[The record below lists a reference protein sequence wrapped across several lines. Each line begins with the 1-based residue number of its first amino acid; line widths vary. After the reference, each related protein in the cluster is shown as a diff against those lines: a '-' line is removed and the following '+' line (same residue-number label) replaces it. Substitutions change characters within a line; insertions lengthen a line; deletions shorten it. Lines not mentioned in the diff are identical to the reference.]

1 MTLNEQQEERA
12 VAETQE
18 LSDIQHVDL
27 REVWPNEATDFTPWL
42 AENIAKLG
50 EALGLELELQ
60 SREAPVG
67 SYSLDL
73 LAHDLESGR
82 PVIIENQLEATN
94 HTHLGQLLTY
104 ASGYDA
110 HVVVWIAKEFK
121 DEHRQALDW
130 LNQRSDENTEFFGV
144 VIEVW
149 RIDDSRPAPHFRLVA
164 TPNDWRKGK
173 VTTKQEGTTSERGEA
188 YRVFFQG
195 LIDRLREEYRFTEAK
210 KGQPQNWYSF
220 ASGFSGL
227 TYGANFTQEKEAR
240 VHLWINPGK
249 GDQNEILFDA
259 LSAHKEAMESE
270 LQESIEWNRMEG
282 SKACRIAVTR
292 PGAITDSPEVL
303 EEIQDWMIE
312 RLLKFKQV
320 FGPRLKDLVDTL

>member
-1 MTLNEQQEERA
+1 MTEK
-12 VAETQE
+12 
-18 LSDIQHVDL
+18 LSEIQHVDL
-27 REVWPNEATDFTPWL
+27 REVWPNEAADFTPWL

-73 LAHDLESGR
+73 LAHDLGSDR

-110 HVVVWIAKEFK
+110 HVAVWIAKDFK

-149 RIDDSRPAPHFRLVA
+149 KIDDSRPAPHFRLVA

-173 VTTKQEGTTSERGEA
+173 VTTKQEGAPSERGEA
-188 YRVFFQG
+188 YRDFFQG
-195 LIDRLREEYRFTEAK
+195 LIDRLREEYQYTRAR
-210 KGQPQNWYSF
+210 KGQRQSWYSF

-227 TYGANFTQEKEAR
+227 TYGAQFTQGEKAA
-240 VHLWINPGK
+240 VYLWINYGEK
-249 GDQNEILFDA
+249 DQNEALFDA
-259 LSAHKEAMESE
+259 LSERKEAIESE
-270 LQESIEWNRMEG
+270 LQEPLEWQRKEDYKSCTIM
-282 SKACRIAVTR
+282 VTR
-292 PGAITDSPEVL
+292 PGAITDSPETL
-303 EEIQDWMIE
+303 EGVQNWMIE
-312 RLLKFKQV
+312 RLLKFKRV
-320 FGPRLKDLVDTL
+320 FGPRIR

>member
-1 MTLNEQQEERA
+1 MT
-12 VAETQE
+12 ETQA
-18 LSDIQHVDL
+18 LSAIQNVDL
-27 REVWPNEATDFTPWL
+27 REVWPNEATAFTPWL
-42 AENIAKLG
+42 AENISKLG
-50 EALGLELELQ
+50 EVLGLELELQ

-73 LAHDLESGR
+73 LAHDLGSGR

-110 HVVVWIAKEFK
+110 HVVVWIAKEFR

-149 RIDDSRPAPHFRLVA
+149 KIDDSRPAPHFRLVA

-173 VTTKQEGTTSERGEA
+173 VTTKQEGTTSERREA

-195 LIDRLREEYRFTEAK
+195 LIDRLREEHQFTRAR
-210 KGQPQNWYSF
+210 KGQRQSWYSF
-220 ASGFSGL
+220 ASGLAGI
-227 TYGANFTQEKEAR
+227 TYGALFPQGEKAA
-240 VHLWINPGK
+240 VYLWIAPGEK
-249 GDQNEILFDA
+249 DQNEALFDA
-259 LSAHKEAMESE
+259 LNEHKEAIESE
-270 LQESIEWNRMEG
+270 FQESLEWQRKEDQKSCTIMVIRSG
-282 SKACRIAVTR
+282 T
-292 PGAITDSPEVL
+292 ITDSPETL

-312 RLLKFKQV
+312 KLLKFKKV
-320 FGPRLKDLVDTL
+320 FGPRLKNLVDTP

>member
-1 MTLNEQQEERA
+1 
-12 VAETQE
+12 VAEQ
-18 LSDIQHVDL
+18 LSDIQPVDL
-27 REVWPNEATDFTPWL
+27 REVWPNEAKDFTPWL
-42 AENIAKLG
+42 AENISKLG
-50 EALGLELELQ
+50 NALGLELELQ

-67 SYSLDL
+67 PYSLDL
-73 LAHDLESGR
+73 LAHDLESDR

-110 HVVVWIAKEFK
+110 HVVVWIAKEFR

-149 RIDDSRPAPHFRLVA
+149 KIDDSRPAPHFRLVA
-164 TPNDWRKGK
+164 TPNDWRKRK

-188 YRVFFQG
+188 YRDFFQD
-195 LIDRLREEYRFTEAK
+195 LIDRLTKEHQFTGAK
-210 KGQPQNWYSF
+210 KGQPRNWYAF

-227 TYGANFTQEKEAR
+227 TYGAVFQEKGVR
-240 VHLWINPGK
+240 VHLWINSGER
-249 GDQNEILFDA
+249 DQNETLFDA
-259 LSAHKEAMESE
+259 LSKHREAIESE

-282 SKACRIAVTR
+282 SKACRIEVTR
-292 PGAITDSPEVL
+292 PGAITDSPEIL
-303 EEIQDWMIE
+303 KEIQDWMIE

-320 FGPRLKDLVDTL
+320 FGPRLKNVVDTL

>member
-1 MTLNEQQEERA
+1 M
-12 VAETQE
+12 VAEK
-18 LSDIQHVDL
+18 LSDIQQVDL

-50 EALGLELELQ
+50 EAMDLELELQ

-73 LAHDLESGR
+73 LAHDLERDR

-110 HVVVWIAKEFK
+110 HVVVWIAKAFR

-144 VIEVW
+144 VVEVW
-149 RIDDSRPAPHFRLVA
+149 KIDDSRPAPHFKLVA
-164 TPNDWRKGK
+164 TPNDWRKRK
-173 VTTKQEGTTSERGEA
+173 VTTKQESTTSERGER
-188 YRVFFQG
+188 YRVFFQE
-195 LIDRLREEYRFTEAK
+195 LIDRLTGEHQFTGAK
-210 KGQPQNWYSF
+210 KGQPRSWYAF

-227 TYGANFTQEKEAR
+227 TYGAAFTQEKGTR
-240 VHLWINPGK
+240 VHLWINPGE
-249 GDQNEILFDA
+249 GDQNEILFEA
-259 LSAHKEAMESE
+259 LRENQEAIESE
-270 LQESIEWNRMEG
+270 LQESLEWNRMEG
-282 SKACRIAVTR
+282 SKACRIEVTR
-292 PGAITDSPEVL
+292 PGTITDSPEIL

-320 FGPRLKDLVDTL
+320 FGPRLKDLVDTLP

>member
-1 MTLNEQQEERA
+1 M
-12 VAETQE
+12 VAKQ
-18 LSDIQHVDL
+18 LSDIHNVDL
-27 REVWPNEATDFTPWL
+27 REVWPNEATAFTPWL
-42 AENIAKLG
+42 AENISKLG

-67 SYSLDL
+67 LYSLDL
-73 LAHDLESGR
+73 LARDLGSDR

-110 HVVVWIAKEFK
+110 HVVVWIAKEFR

-144 VIEVW
+144 EIEVW
-149 RIDDSRPAPHFRLVA
+149 KIDDSRPAPHFKLVA

-173 VTTKQEGTTSERGEA
+173 VPTKQEHATSERGEA

-195 LIDRLREEYRFTEAK
+195 LIDRLKAEHQFTGAK
-210 KGQPQNWYSF
+210 KGQPRSWYAF
-220 ASGFSGL
+220 ASGFSGIR
-227 TYGANFTQEKEAR
+227 YGATFAQEKR
-240 VHLWINPGK
+240 VSVRLWINPGK
-249 GDQNEILFDA
+249 GDQNETVFDA
-259 LSAHKEAMESE
+259 LRGNQEAIESE

-282 SKACRIAVTR
+282 SKACRIEVTR
-292 PGAITDSPEVL
+292 PGAITDSPEIL

-312 RLLKFKQV
+312 KLLKFKQV
-320 FGPRLKDLVDTL
+320 FGPRLKNLMRDL

>member
-1 MTLNEQQEERA
+1 M
-12 VAETQE
+12 AEK
-18 LSDIQHVDL
+18 LSDIQNVDL
-27 REVWPNEATDFTPWL
+27 REVWPNEAADFTPWL
-42 AENIAKLG
+42 AENISNLG
-50 EALGLELELQ
+50 DALGLELELQ

-73 LAHDLESGR
+73 LAHDLGSDR

-110 HVVVWIAKEFK
+110 HVAVWIAKEFK

-144 VIEVW
+144 VIQVW
-149 RIDDSRPAPHFRLVA
+149 KIDDSRPAPHFKLVA

-195 LIDRLREEYRFTEAK
+195 LVDRLSEEYQF
-210 KGQPQNWYSF
+210 KGVRRVKPTYVHVF
-220 ASGFSGL
+220 PSGFSGFSYHVKFDQRKKATIQL
-227 TYGANFTQEKEAR
+227 FIQRGDKDQSRRIFSQLEESKE
-240 VHLWINPGK
+240 VI
-249 GDQNEILFDA
+249 
-259 LSAHKEAMESE
+259 EAE
-270 LQESIEWNRMEG
+270 LQEPLEWVQLEDR
-282 SKACRIAVTR
+282 KRCRVVAAR
-292 PGAITDSPEVL
+292 PGAITDNQETL

-312 RLLKFKQV
+312 KLLKFKQV
-320 FGPRLKDLVDTL
+320 FGPRLKDLVDAL

>member
-1 MTLNEQQEERA
+1 MAEQ
-12 VAETQE
+12 

-27 REVWPNEATDFTPWL
+27 REVWPNEAKDFTPWL
-42 AENIAKLG
+42 AENISKLG

-60 SREAPVG
+60 SKEAPVG

-73 LAHDLESGR
+73 LAHDLESDR

-110 HVVVWIAKEFK
+110 HVAVWIAKEFR

-144 VIEVW
+144 VIEAW
-149 RIDDSRPAPHFRLVA
+149 KIDNSRPAPYFKLVA

-173 VTTKQEGTTSERGEA
+173 VTSKQEGALSERQEA
-188 YRVFFQG
+188 YRVFFQE
-195 LIDRLREEYRFTEAK
+195 LIDRLTEKPQFTGAAGAAGKAWPRPRFSFLSGLPYLYYEAK
-210 KGQPQNWYSF
+210 FTHEDK
-220 ASGFSGL
+220 ASVGL
-227 TYGANFTQEKEAR
+227 YIASRDKDR
-240 VHLWINPGK
+240 
-249 GDQNEILFDA
+249 NEILFDK
-259 LSAHKEAMESE
+259 LRENREAIESE
-270 LQESIEWNRMEG
+270 LQESIEWNRMED

-292 PGAITDSPEVL
+292 PGDITDSPET
-303 EEIQDWMIE
+303 
-312 RLLKFKQV
+312 LKRNS
-320 FGPRLKDLVDTL
+320 GLDD

>member
-1 MTLNEQQEERA
+1 MT
-12 VAETQE
+12 ETQA
-18 LSDIQHVDL
+18 LSAIQNVDL

-42 AENIAKLG
+42 AENISKLG

-73 LAHDLESGR
+73 LAHDLGRGR

-94 HTHLGQLLTY
+94 HIHLGQLLTY

-110 HVVVWIAKEFK
+110 HVAVWIAKEFK

-149 RIDDSRPAPHFRLVA
+149 KIDDSRPAPHFKLVA

-173 VTTKQEGTTSERGEA
+173 VTTAQGDNVSERKEA
-188 YRVFFQG
+188 YRDFFQG
-195 LIDRLREEYRFTEAK
+195 LIDRLREEHKFTGAK
-210 KGQPQNWYSF
+210 KGQLQSWYSF
-220 ASGFSGL
+220 ASGFSGII
-227 TYGANFTQEKEAR
+227 YGANFTQEKKAR
-240 VHLWINPGK
+240 VELYIDR
-249 GDQNEILFDA
+249 GDKDRNEILFDA
-259 LSAHKEAMESE
+259 LSKNKEAMESE
-270 LQESIEWNRMEG
+270 LQESIEWQRMEG
-282 SKACRIAVTR
+282 RKACRIAVTR
-292 PGAITDSPEVL
+292 PGAITDSPEIL

-312 RLLKFKQV
+312 KLLKFKQV
-320 FGPRLKDLVDTL
+320 FGPRLKDLS

>member
-1 MTLNEQQEERA
+1 MT
-12 VAETQE
+12 ETQE

-50 EALGLELELQ
+50 DALGLKLELQ

-73 LAHDLESGR
+73 LARDLGSDR

-110 HVVVWIAKEFK
+110 HVAVWIAKEFR

-144 VIEVW
+144 VVEVW
-149 RIDDSRPAPHFRLVA
+149 KIDDSRPAPHFRLVA

-173 VTTKQEGTTSERGEA
+173 VTAKQEGATSERGEA

-195 LIDRLREEYRFTEAK
+195 LRDRLAEEHKFTGATNE
-210 KGQPQNWYSF
+210 QTQRWCYF
-220 ASGFSGL
+220 ASGFSGAL
-227 TYGANFTQEKEAR
+227 YGSNFYIREKKAKVE
-240 VHLWINPGK
+240 LYLNGDK
-249 GDQNEILFDA
+249 GQNEILFDK
-259 LSAHKEAMESE
+259 LREQQEAIESE
-270 LQESIEWNRMEG
+270 LQEPLEWRRLASSG
-282 SKACRIAVTR
+282 LIAVTR
-292 PGAITDSPEVL
+292 PGAITDSPEIL
-303 EEIQDWMIE
+303 KDIQDWMIE
-312 RLLKFKQV
+312 KLLKFKQV
-320 FGPRLKDLVDTL
+320 FGPRLKDLVDAL